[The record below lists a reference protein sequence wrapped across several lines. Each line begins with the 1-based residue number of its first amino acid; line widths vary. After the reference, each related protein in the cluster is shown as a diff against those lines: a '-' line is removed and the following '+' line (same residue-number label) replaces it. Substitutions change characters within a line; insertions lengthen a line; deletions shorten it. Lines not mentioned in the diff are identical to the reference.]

1 MAGLKNFG
9 HILEGDSERG
19 KHDPLKSRINFAVTG
34 RNNLYQNSKDKR
46 AIFLP
51 GISEQS
57 IKIIAGHFGE
67 TPMKIAVEGKKSVE
81 ERGKIW
87 ETLTVGD
94 LRVNHLY

>member
-67 TPMKIAVEGKKSVE
+67 TPMKIAVEGKKIS
-81 ERGKIW
+81 RGK
-87 ETLTVGD
+87 G
-94 LRVNHLY
+94 